1 MAVQR
6 SFYIPRV
13 AIRYNTELVAGVF
26 ERFYIGRI
34 YRVDFIEIPGDAN
47 FQSAF
52 VHMEIVYDVP
62 TTDLIIYKVFV
73 QNKPFKI
80 QPELFGGGPK
90 WTLLK
95 NKNPIT
101 ETRLNIHQIVEN
113 AKKLEVQVRKQEV
126 QLSEQEERI
135 YKLESIIT
143 AVAWTMMPVGKSQT
157 TVS

>member
-1 MAVQR
+1 MAIQR

-34 YRVDFIEIPGDAN
+34 YRVDFVEIPGDAN

-62 TTDLIIYKVFV
+62 TTDTIIDQVFV
-73 QNKPFKI
+73 QNLPFKI

-90 WTLLK
+90 WTLLR

-101 ETRLNIHQIVEN
+101 ETRLNIHQIDEN
-113 AKKLEVQVRKQEV
+113 AKKLERQVR
-126 QLSEQEERI
+126 EQEERI

-143 AVAWTMMPVGKSQT
+143 AVAWTMMPVGKSHS

>member
-1 MAVQR
+1 MAIQR

-34 YRVDFIEIPGDAN
+34 YRVDFVEIPGDAN

-62 TTDLIIYKVFV
+62 TTDTIIDQVFV
-73 QNKPFKI
+73 QNLPFKI
-80 QPELFGGGPK
+80 QPELFGGGAK
-90 WTLLK
+90 WTLLR

-101 ETRLNIHQIVEN
+101 ETRLNIHQIAEN
-113 AKKLEVQVRKQEV
+113 AKKLERQVR
-126 QLSEQEERI
+126 EQEERI

-143 AVAWTMMPVGKSQT
+143 AVAWTMMPIDK
-157 TVS
+157 

>member
-13 AIRYNTELVAGVF
+13 AIRYNAELVAGVF
-26 ERFYIGRI
+26 DRFYIGRV
-34 YRVDFIEIPGDAN
+34 YRVDFVEIPGDAN

-52 VHMEIVYDVP
+52 VHMEIVYDVA
-62 TTDLIIYKVFV
+62 TTDSIIDQVFV
-73 QNKPFKI
+73 QNLPFKI

-90 WTLLK
+90 WTLLR

-101 ETRLNIHQIVEN
+101 ETRLNIHQIAEN
-113 AKKLEVQVRKQEV
+113 AKRLEVQVR
-126 QLSEQEERI
+126 EQEDRI

-143 AVAWTMMPVGKSQT
+143 AVAWTMMPVGKSHS

>member
-1 MAVQR
+1 MSLQR

-13 AIRYNTELVAGVF
+13 AIHYNAQLVAGVF
-26 ERFYIGRI
+26 DRFYIGRVL
-34 YRVDFIEIPGDAN
+34 RVDFVEIPGESK

-52 VHMEIVYDVP
+52 VHMEIIYDVP
-62 TTDLIIYKVFV
+62 TTDVLVDKVFV

-90 WTLLK
+90 WTLLR

-101 ETRLNIHQIVEN
+101 ETRLNIHQLAEN
-113 AKKLEVQVRKQEV
+113 AKKLEIQVR
-126 QLSEQEERI
+126 EQEERI

-143 AVAWTMMPVGKSQT
+143 AAAWAFMPVGKSHT
-157 TVS
+157 AIS

>member
-1 MAVQR
+1 MSAQL
-6 SFYIPRV
+6 SFYIPRMD
-13 AIRYNTELVAGVF
+13 IHYNTELVSAVF
-26 ERFYIGRI
+26 DRFYIGQV
-34 YRVDFIEIPGDAN
+34 YRVDFVEIPGDSK

-62 TTDLIIYKVFV
+62 STDTIIDKVFV

-80 QPELFGGGPK
+80 RPDVFGGGTK

-101 ETRLNIHQIVEN
+101 ETRLNIHQIVEKT
-113 AKKLEVQVRKQEV
+113 KKLEDQVREH
-126 QLSEQEERI
+126 EERI

-143 AVAWTMMPVGKSQT
+143 AAAWAFMPVGKNNP
-157 TVS
+157 

>member
-1 MAVQR
+1 MSVQR

-13 AIRYNTELVAGVF
+13 ASHYNTELVAGVF
-26 ERFYIGRI
+26 DRYYIGRVL
-34 YRVDFIEIPGDAN
+34 RVDFVEIPGETK

-62 TTDLIIYKVFV
+62 TTDVLVEKVFV

-80 QPELFGGGPK
+80 QPDIFGGGPK

-113 AKKLEVQVRKQEV
+113 VKKLEVQVR
-126 QLSEQEERI
+126 EQEERI

-143 AVAWTMMPVGKSQT
+143 AFAWALAPIDKTGT
-157 TVS
+157 AVS

>member
-26 ERFYIGRI
+26 DRFYIGRI
-34 YRVDFIEIPGDAN
+34 YRVDFVEIPGDAN

-62 TTDLIIYKVFV
+62 TTDLIIDKVFV
-73 QNKPFKI
+73 QNLPFKI

-90 WTLLK
+90 WTLLR

-101 ETRLNIHQIVEN
+101 ETRLNIHQIDEN
-113 AKKLEVQVRKQEV
+113 AKKLERQVR
-126 QLSEQEERI
+126 EQEERI

-143 AVAWTMMPVGKSQT
+143 AVAWTMMPVGKSHS

>member
-1 MAVQR
+1 MAV
-6 SFYIPRV
+6 
-13 AIRYNTELVAGVF
+13 RYNTELVAGVF

-34 YRVDFIEIPGDAN
+34 YRVDFVEIPGDAN

-62 TTDLIIYKVFV
+62 TTDTIIDKVFV

-80 QPELFGGGPK
+80 RPDIFGGGTK
-90 WTLLK
+90 WTLLR

-101 ETRLNIHQIVEN
+101 ETRLNIHQLVEKT
-113 AKKLEVQVRKQEV
+113 KKLEVQLR
-126 QLSEQEERI
+126 EQDERI

-143 AVAWTMMPVGKSQT
+143 AVAWTMAPV
-157 TVS
+157 

>member
-1 MAVQR
+1 MATAR

-13 AIRYNTELVAGVF
+13 AIHYNQDLVTTVF
-26 ERFYIGRI
+26 DRFYIGRVL
-34 YRVDFIEIPGDAN
+34 RVDFVEIPGNPN

-62 TTDLIIYKVFV
+62 TTDVLVDKVFV

-95 NKNPIT
+95 NKNPVT
-101 ETRLNIHQIVEN
+101 ETRLNIHQLAEN
-113 AKKLEVQVRKQEV
+113 AKKLECQVR
-126 QLSEQEERI
+126 EQEDRI

-143 AVAWTMMPVGKSQT
+143 AAAWAFMPVGKNN
-157 TVS
+157 TVVS

>member
-1 MAVQR
+1 MAIQR

-34 YRVDFIEIPGDAN
+34 YRVDFVEIPGDAN

-62 TTDLIIYKVFV
+62 TTDTIIDQVFV
-73 QNKPFKI
+73 QNRPFKI
-80 QPELFGGGPK
+80 QPELFGGGVK
-90 WTLLK
+90 WTLLR

-101 ETRLNIHQIVEN
+101 ETRLNIHQISEN
-113 AKKLEVQVRKQEV
+113 AKKLERQVH
-126 QLSEQEERI
+126 EQEERI

-143 AVAWTMMPVGKSQT
+143 AVAWTMMPIDK
-157 TVS
+157 

>member
-1 MAVQR
+1 MSVQY
-6 SFYIPRV
+6 SFYVPRM
-13 AIRYNTELVAGVF
+13 AIHYNTELVASVF
-26 ERFYIGRI
+26 DRFYIGRI
-34 YRVDFIEIPGDAN
+34 YRVDFVEIPGDAN

-62 TTDLIIYKVFV
+62 TTDTIVDQVFV

-80 QPELFGGGPK
+80 QPDLFGGGPK

-101 ETRLNIHQIVEN
+101 ETRLNIHQIVDN
-113 AKKLEVQVRKQEV
+113 AKKLEVQVR
-126 QLSEQEERI
+126 EQEERI

-143 AVAWTMMPVGKSQT
+143 AFAWALAPIDKTE
-157 TVS
+157 TVVS